1 MQSDTS
7 IYYPFDLSGNSYL
20 SIADSL
26 VRHSEILPNGDIQLI
41 ECDINGKWMKL
52 KTRDERSQQ
61 WIEKE
66 MTGFKSDDILDL
78 CDTGDRWEGGCINGD
93 PFGYGKYFNK
103 DNNIKYIGFIYNG
116 MKVCIGTEYYEDQSI
131 VQYEGLYYKNKR
143 NGNGILYNKLNELV
157 YDGLWINDNPMEFKS
172 IIINCEEDEKQV
184 TFCIE
189 EIVIGDGYDSI
200 YTKMSIS
207 GFSNL
212 KKVKIGKESLKNVIE
227 LKLESMCN
235 EY

>member
-7 IYYPFDLSGNSYL
+7 IYYPFDLSGNSFL

-41 ECDINGKWMKL
+41 ECDVNGKWMKL
-52 KTRDERSQQ
+52 KTRDKESQQ
-61 WIEKE
+61 WVEKE

-78 CDTGDRWEGGCINGD
+78 SDKGDRWEGGCLNGV

-116 MKVCIGTEYYEDQSI
+116 MKVCIGTEYYEDLRI
-131 VQYEGLYYKNKR
+131 VQYEGYYYKSQH
-143 NGNGILYNKLNELV
+143 NGNGRLYNKLNELV
-157 YDGLWINDNPMEFKS
+157 YDGLWINDNPMELKS
-172 IIINCEEDEKQV
+172 IMINYEEDEKQV
-184 TFCIE
+184 NFSVE
-189 EIVIGDGYDSI
+189 EIVIGDGYNSI
-200 YTKMSIS
+200 YENMILS
-207 GFSNL
+207 GFFNL
-212 KKVKIGKESLKNVIE
+212 KKVEIGKECLKNVKE

-235 EY
+235 EC

>member
-7 IYYPFDLSGNSYL
+7 IYYPFDLSGNSFL

-41 ECDINGKWMKL
+41 ECDVNGKWMKL
-52 KTRDERSQQ
+52 KTRDKESQQ
-61 WIEKE
+61 WVEKE

-78 CDTGDRWEGGCINGD
+78 SDKGDRWEGGCLNGV

-116 MKVCIGTEYYEDQSI
+116 MKVCIGTEYYEDLRI
-131 VQYEGLYYKNKR
+131 VQYEGYYYKSQH
-143 NGNGILYNKLNELV
+143 NGNGRLNNKLNELV
-157 YDGLWINDNPMEFKS
+157 YDGLWINDNPMELKS
-172 IIINCEEDEKQV
+172 IMINCEEDEKQV
-184 TFCIE
+184 NFSVE
-189 EIVIGDGYDSI
+189 EIVIGDGYNSI
-200 YTKMSIS
+200 YENMILS
-207 GFSNL
+207 GFFNL
-212 KKVKIGKESLKNVIE
+212 KKVEIGKECLKNVKE

-235 EY
+235 EC